1 MRHRSHII
9 MLLCCLVLT
18 LFIKQVSFAQDN
30 KLVQGSHKVYEF
42 KLHYKK
48 DSVSLNKAYMGNAE
62 QLNQLEWFIKHVP
75 QLGDSIII
83 YSYSSPEGPF
93 WNNARLA
100 KERGETARKYLKS
113 LFANRTL
120 ANCVIFVNPAAENW
134 EGLRNL
140 VESNYT
146 HPDKNKVLDVITSNL
161 PSHIKKSRLKK
172 VSNGHAWLYIMENYM
187 PQLRYATW
195 IGKWQD
201 PMNKLEVLPE
211 VEHNI
216 TTKAVEQI
224 VEPAIVMQPIKLD
237 NAFKKIETKTVI
249 ALKTNVLYDLAT
261 VLNFAVEVP
270 FNKNFSILYEQHFP
284 WWLTESNKFCIQ
296 HLSFGGEFRWWFLPK
311 TKEATAKLAKRD
323 ALVGHFL
330 GLHGWGG
337 KGDIQIGRKFG
348 CYQYEFWSA
357 GLTYGYA
364 MPLSKHL
371 NVEFAISVGYAN
383 IPYRH
388 YIPTEDWEIL
398 IKDPKKVG
406 TLHYF
411 GPTKVQVNLVVP
423 IRMKRGG
430 AR

>member
-1 MRHRSHII
+1 
-9 MLLCCLVLT
+9 
-18 LFIKQVSFAQDN
+18 
-30 KLVQGSHKVYEF
+30 
-42 KLHYKK
+42 
-48 DSVSLNKAYMGNAE
+48 
-62 QLNQLEWFIKHVP
+62 
-75 QLGDSIII
+75 
-83 YSYSSPEGPF
+83 
-93 WNNARLA
+93 
-100 KERGETARKYLKS
+100 
-113 LFANRTL
+113 
-120 ANCVIFVNPAAENW
+120 
-134 EGLRNL
+134 
-140 VESNYT
+140 
-146 HPDKNKVLDVITSNL
+146 
-161 PSHIKKSRLKK
+161 
-172 VSNGHAWLYIMENYM
+172 
-187 PQLRYATW
+187 
-195 IGKWQD
+195 
-201 PMNKLEVLPE
+201 
-211 VEHNI
+211 
-216 TTKAVEQI
+216 
-224 VEPAIVMQPIKLD
+224 
-237 NAFKKIETKTVI
+237 
-249 ALKTNVLYDLAT
+249 
-261 VLNFAVEVP
+261 
-270 FNKNFSILYEQHFP
+270 SILYEQHFP

-337 KGDIQIGRKFG
+337 KGDIQIGRNFG